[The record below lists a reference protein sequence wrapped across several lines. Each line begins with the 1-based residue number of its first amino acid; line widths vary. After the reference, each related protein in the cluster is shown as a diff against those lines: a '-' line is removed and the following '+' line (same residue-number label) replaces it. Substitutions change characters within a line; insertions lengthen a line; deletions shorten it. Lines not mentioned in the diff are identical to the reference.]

1 MRYVNVNEKIR
12 DGLLCVVCFTLI
24 FNNIPKNIQMNFWGG
39 LIGNKLVL
47 YPLTI
52 GFIYTAYCQYKKQN
66 ILVYFDIFKKFVLFY
81 IIANMLSLLVGLYIY
96 PYYNLVLNGP
106 IGQIEKL
113 SRVLKIFESYGI
125 ILDHK
130 FALGTW
136 MVVRQIK
143 GVFLET
149 FWYFGGA
156 YMIFCW
162 YYNNWQKAVRIVI
175 KGVLAGLVVVFAYS
189 TIEIFYLAGNETAK
203 SLLATITPYFHPIK
217 TTHGWW
223 PPLLWKEQLR
233 SVFPEPSHIGN
244 YIAISIPVLWCCY
257 LRKNSKKLL
266 MYSSILMFLVFLTQS
281 RTAYAMLFGM
291 TGLLFLLLLITKR
304 QGLLKQFSLICF
316 AGVIVFAVSI
326 QFIGRIDKDSSI
338 TANNVIENNLTSLT
352 SSNQRSNGARYA
364 LLKSNLRIAADYP
377 ILGVG
382 KGLASAYIVDY
393 YTDGEK
399 QNGEINMWIKYQN
412 EKGVFAT
419 GYSMGN
425 AMNEY
430 VTRLSQTGILGLSVF
445 LLPFIWVIVKLFALY
460 RQCENDK
467 QVDILLILFALIS
480 SLIAGCNGSLNIIYG
495 IWILLG
501 LAFASV
507 CSEKDKL
514 NKCA

>member
-1 MRYVNVNEKIR
+1 MTMNRKIIDR
-12 DGLLCVVCFTLI
+12 TFFIICFFII
-24 FNNIPKNIQMNFWGG
+24 FNNIPEKIQMNFWGG
-39 LIGNKLVL
+39 PIGNKLVF
-47 YPLTI
+47 YPLLF
-52 GFIYTAYCQYKKQN
+52 GFIYTGYCQYKYKN
-66 ILVYFDIFKKFVLFY
+66 ILVYFDKFIKFCSVY
-81 IIANMLSLLVGLYIY
+81 IGVTMLSLIVGLYTY
-96 PYYNLVLNGP
+96 PYYGVLFSGP
-106 IGQIEKL
+106 VAQIEKL
-113 SRVLKIFESYGI
+113 PHVLSFFASHGI
-125 ILDHK
+125 VIDSK
-130 FALGTW
+130 FALGMW
-136 MVVRQIK
+136 MIARQVK
-143 GVFLET
+143 GVFLEM
-149 FWYFGGA
+149 FWCFGGA

-162 YYNNWQKAVRIVI
+162 YYNNWQKAVLIII
-175 KGVLAGLVVVFAYS
+175 KGVLAGLIIIFSYS
-189 TIEIFYLAGNETAK
+189 LIEVFYLSGNVTAK
-203 SLLATITPYFHPIK
+203 NILEIITPYFHPIK
-217 TTHGWW
+217 TSHGWW
-223 PPLLWKEQLR
+223 PPLLWKGQVR
-233 SVFPEPSHIGN
+233 SIFSEPSNIGN
-244 YIAISIPVLWCCY
+244 YISISIPVLWCWY

-316 AGVIVFAVSI
+316 AGVIVFAVSV